1 MSLRDVEVR
10 ARKTEAIIAL
20 AIILATSPIIIGFS
34 LIILSSFSKSMVTN
48 FDPSSFHLTLENWIN
63 LLQGKSA
70 AVGGLKEN
78 ILKYTLNTAVVAL
91 GVSLVVTLVGTMSGY
106 AISRMNFRYRKHFLL
121 LILLLHAFPGS
132 VLIVGV
138 YFIYRLMSPIAMGSI
153 TTFSFFYVIIAR
165 ASLEIPMAIWLMKGF
180 FDLIP
185 WEVEWAALIDGA
197 SRLTIWR
204 KVMLPLVKPGIA
216 AILLFG
222 FLAGWQDLIYV
233 RTFLAEK
240 TLATFIE
247 YNLGTLEFAEM
258 PLVAAAATLYLLP
271 TIIFFIT
278 SQHLLLRVSLAGLK
292 R

>member
-20 AIILATSPIIIGFS
+20 AIILATLPIIVGFS
-34 LIILSSFSKSMVTN
+34 LIILSSLSKSMVTN
-48 FDPSSFHLTLENWIN
+48 FDPSSFYPTLENWIN
-63 LLQGKSA
+63 LFQGRSA
-70 AVGGLKEN
+70 AVGGLRED

>member
-1 MSLRDVEVR
+1 MSLRDVEVKT
-10 ARKTEAIIAL
+10 RKTEVIIAL

-48 FDPSSFHLTLENWIN
+48 FDPSSFHPTLENWIN

-165 ASLEIPMAIWLMKGF
+165 AALEIPMATWLMKGF
-180 FDLIP
+180 FDLVP
-185 WEVEWAALIDGA
+185 WEFEWAALIDGA